1 MDIQILL
8 RGITVMLSEGG
19 HTDWHG
25 EMSQVS
31 ANGCLGITLL
41 M

>member
-8 RGITVMLSEGG
+8 HGITVMQSEGG

-25 EMSQVS
+25 KFS
-31 ANGCLGITLL
+31 ANGCLGID
-41 M
+41 